1 VSLYAGAARERLIKL
16 DTAVV
21 SARPTRTTR
30 PHITVSPRTAQ
41 GLPTQGIAF
50 TLIQPT
56 TDPAVG
62 TGGDESAGESGG
74 EMGGF
79 TVTLFRSVPTVGTW
93 AELAPF
99 TALARYGEQY
109 VLGDI
114 SGAWGLYFQVTGAT
128 EAGLILLGL
137 AELD

>member
-1 VSLYAGAARERLIKL
+1 MSLYAGASRERLVKL

-21 SARPTRTTR
+21 SARPTRTTT
-30 PHITVSPRTAQ
+30 PHITISPRTAQ
-41 GLPTQGIAF
+41 GLPTQGIAL

-56 TDPAVG
+56 TDPALG
-62 TGGDESAGESGG
+62 AGADESGDSGG
-74 EMGGF
+74 VTGGF
-79 TVTLFRSVPTVGTW
+79 TVTLFRCVPTTGTW

-109 VLGDI
+109 VLGDL
-114 SGAWGLYFQVTGAT
+114 SGAWGLYFQITGAT
-128 EAGLILLGL
+128 EDGLILLGI